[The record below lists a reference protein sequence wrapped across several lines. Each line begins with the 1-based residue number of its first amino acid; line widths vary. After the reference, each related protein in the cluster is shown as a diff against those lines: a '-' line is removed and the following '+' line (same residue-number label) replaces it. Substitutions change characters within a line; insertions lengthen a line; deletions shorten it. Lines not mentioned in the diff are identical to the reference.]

1 MQSILQ
7 TGLAAG
13 LSAVSGFH
21 SNEIHRVDSEF
32 DGSKAVLPLDQ
43 VPTEDGRLTVKA
55 KYGDVKVPYLS
66 WGAWPWGDTATW
78 HWKDEERPGVN
89 AGWELAK
96 KHGQIFIDTAQ
107 GYGNGKSEEI
117 CGEMVRGMPRDSY
130 VIQTK
135 WWVVPDSL
143 QNLSADAPETNLKES
158 LKRTGL
164 DFIDI
169 YMVHGHIHA
178 RSIASVAKSLS
189 NCVEKKMCKA
199 VAVANYDIESML
211 EMQKELA
218 KYGIPLGANQCEFSV
233 LRRYPEVHGLLQA
246 CKDNGIVF
254 QSYSSLGQGRL
265 TGKYTAE
272 KEPPKSY
279 RFSSYPMK
287 ELEPTIKVL
296 ESIAK
301 DHKVS
306 TSAVALNYNLSKGI
320 LPVVGF
326 RNVGQVEQNVQ
337 ALGWRLSMDE
347 MKRIDEV
354 SILGQTTILWQQD

>member
-7 TGLAAG
+7 AGLSSG

-21 SNEIHRVDSEF
+21 SNKLNRVDPKF
-32 DGSKAVLPLDQ
+32 DGSKAILPLNQ
-43 VPTEDGRLTVKA
+43 VPTFDSRITIKA

-66 WGAWPWGDTATW
+66 WGAWSWGDQSTW
-78 HWKDEERPGVN
+78 HWDDKERPAVN

-96 KHGQIFIDTAQ
+96 KYNQTFIDTAQ
-107 GYGNGKSEEI
+107 GYGSGRSEEI
-117 CGEMVRGMPRDSY
+117 CGELFRGMPRDSY

-135 WWVVPDSL
+135 WWVVPDSI
-143 QNLSADAPETNLKES
+143 QNISSDAPEINLKES
-158 LKRTGL
+158 LKRMNL
-164 DFIDI
+164 DFVDI

-199 VAVANYDIESML
+199 VAVANYDIDSML

-233 LRRYPEVHGLLQA
+233 LRRYPEVHGLLQT

-254 QSYSSLGQGRL
+254 QSYSSLAQGRL
-265 TGKYTAE
+265 TGKRTPE
-272 KEPPKSY
+272 NEPPKSY

-287 ELEPTIKVL
+287 DIMPTVKVL
-296 ESIAK
+296 EGIALDRK
-301 DHKVS
+301 IS

-326 RNVGQVEQNVQ
+326 RNAGQVEQNLQ
-337 ALGWRLSMDE
+337 ALGWRLSMEE

-354 SILGQTTILWQQD
+354 SVLGQTTRLWQQD